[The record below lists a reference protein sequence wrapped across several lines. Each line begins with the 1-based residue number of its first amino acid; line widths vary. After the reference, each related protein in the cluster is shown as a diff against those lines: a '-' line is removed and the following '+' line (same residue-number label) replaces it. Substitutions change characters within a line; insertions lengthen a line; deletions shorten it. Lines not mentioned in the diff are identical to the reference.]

1 MAVSLSSTG
10 SARLLGALIRAGS
23 LCSSSGSR
31 GLHVTAV
38 CCKNRAA
45 RIRVGKGDKPLTYEQ
60 ALHPHHI
67 GHRKGWLSQH
77 TTTALLVQE
86 ARCHE
91 EFTLFQFSNLK
102 GEEGAA
108 ERTIEDVF
116 IRKFMFGT
124 FHGCLANEIVIK
136 RRGNL
141 LIVCALMLQQ
151 LPPMKFYFLIGYTES
166 ILSHFYKCPVKLEIQ
181 TLQEKAVYKYL

>member
-1 MAVSLSSTG
+1 MAVSLSNAG
-10 SARLLGALIRAGS
+10 VVRLLSVLPRAGS

-45 RIRVGKGDKPLTYEQ
+45 RIRVGKGDRPLTYEQ

-77 TTTALLVQE
+77 T
-86 ARCHE
+86 
-91 EFTLFQFSNLK
+91 SNLK

-108 ERTIEDVF
+108 ERTVEDVF
-116 IRKFMFGT
+116 IRRFMFGT
-124 FHGCLANEIVIK
+124 FHNCLANEIVIK
-136 RRGNL
+136 RRGNM
-141 LIVCALMLQQ
+141 LIVCALMIQK
-151 LPPMKFYFLIGYTES
+151 LPPVKFYFLIGYTES
-166 ILSHFYKCPVKLEIQ
+166 ILSHLYKCPVKLEIQ
-181 TLQEKAVYKYL
+181 TLYEKVVYKYL